1 MRFLPEVY
9 PKDSCVRRS
18 LEILV
23 RLGSHAKLHSTQI
36 TSLTFAA
43 CSGKMTIM
51 KYAIVVRGTT
61 RRLNGVWESKAT
73 TLAEARKD
81 AAGWASWVKESLA
94 GDGIGIN
101 EFHNP
106 YIAVVK
112 ASDEKNEALYE
123 ISLKG

>member
-1 MRFLPEVY
+1 
-9 PKDSCVRRS
+9 
-18 LEILV
+18 
-23 RLGSHAKLHSTQI
+23 
-36 TSLTFAA
+36 
-43 CSGKMTIM
+43 MTIM

-73 TLAEARKD
+73 TLAAARKD

-94 GDGIGIN
+94 GDGIDIN
-101 EFHNP
+101 ELHNP
-106 YIAVVK
+106 CIAVVK